1 MEGEKGACCDRNL
14 CLAFSRQL
22 SLNVLRSSFLELAT
36 SFLGASRLRQEKLL
50 AFRKSF
56 AGSHSN
62 LVPHPRFCLIGDEKG

>member
-50 AFRKSF
+50 AFRKLFGAKAFSF
-56 AGSHSN
+56 LNPFSIAFY
-62 LVPHPRFCLIGDEKG
+62 R